1 MSDSPPSPPDLP
13 TESPPEA
20 GPPAFDKQAAR
31 LRYRK
36 LMRSTPM
43 RLMYAI
49 TVLVILTTW
58 GLGIAAAYAPDIKKL
73 AGHDLAVPVAA
84 CKDCHN
90 NALTQA
96 PKFNHSYA
104 PSCGFCH
111 RQELPPNLPAPGRA
125 R

>member
-1 MSDSPPSPPDLP
+1 MSDSPTSPPELSAD
-13 TESPPEA
+13 TPPEA

-31 LRYRK
+31 ARYRK

-58 GLGIAAAYAPDIKKL
+58 GLGIAAAYAPDVKKL
-73 AGHDLAVPVAA
+73 AGHDISVPVAA

-90 NALTQA
+90 AGLSTA
-96 PKFNHSYA
+96 PTFNHSYA

-111 RQELPPNLPAPGRA
+111 RQDLPPNLPAAGSR